1 METPSMSALLDDEP
15 ELFTLPVIVNDLLA
29 LIDAPDARVEEIVDR
44 VEGDASLT
52 ARVLRLINSPYYSL
66 PVKVDSVQN
75 AISLMGLQS
84 LRDLVIATKVAE
96 KFRDFPGG
104 LVDVRSFWHNSLFAA
119 SVARDLYR
127 ALGLKRDNLF
137 AVALLHHL
145 GTMVMLQKLPR
156 QMEAILKSVRGNYTD
171 LFDAE
176 MAEFGYSHA
185 DVGAELLNSW
195 GMPEIFVEV
204 TRHHHDFY
212 SAPRYATESAIV
224 HLADTVAQQACPLVH
239 YEGLALEP
247 DLAVFRYVTLAP
259 ERLDRLYLAV
269 RTRGGDAAVLIG
281 E

>member
-1 METPSMSALLDDEP
+1 MQTPCLSALLDDEP
-15 ELFTLPVIVNDLLA
+15 ELLTLPVIVNDLLA
-29 LIDAPDARVEEIVDR
+29 LIDAPDARIEQIIALVS
-44 VEGDASLT
+44 GDAALS
-52 ARVLRLINSPYYSL
+52 ARVLRVINSPYYAL

-75 AISLMGLQS
+75 AVNLMGLQN

-96 KFRDFPGG
+96 RFRDFPGQM
-104 LVDVRSFWHNSLFAA
+104 VDVRSFWENSLFAA
-119 SVARDLYR
+119 SLARDIYR
-127 ALGLKRDNLF
+127 ALGLNRDNLF

-176 MAEFGYSHA
+176 VAEFGYSHA
-185 DVGAELLNSW
+185 DVGAELLHSW
-195 GMPEIFVEV
+195 GMPEVFVEV

-212 SAPRYATESAIV
+212 QSPHYATESAIV
-224 HLADTVAQQACPLVH
+224 HLADTVAQQVCPLVN
-239 YEGLALEP
+239 YEGIALEP

-259 ERLDRLYLAV
+259 DRLDRLYQAV
-269 RTRGGDAAVLIG
+269 RSRGGDAAVLIG

>member
-1 METPSMSALLDDEP
+1 MDTHSLSALLEDEP
-15 ELFTLPVIVNDLLA
+15 ELLTLPGIVNDLLA
-29 LIDAPDARVEEIVDR
+29 LIDAPDARVERIVAL
-44 VEGDASLT
+44 VAGDAALT
-52 ARVLRLINSPYYSL
+52 ARVLRLINSPYYAL

-75 AISLMGLQS
+75 AITLMGLQN

-96 KFRDFPGG
+96 KFHDFPGQ
-104 LVDVRSFWHNSLFAA
+104 LVDVHAFWKNSLFAA

-127 ALGLKRDNLF
+127 ALGLNRDNLF

-156 QMEAILKSVRGNYTD
+156 QMETVLKSAQGNYTD
-171 LFDAE
+171 LFEAE
-176 MAEFGYSHA
+176 QAEFGFTHA
-185 DVGAELLNSW
+185 DVGAELLHSW

-212 SAPRYATESAIV
+212 QSLRYATESAIV
-224 HLADTVAQQACPLVH
+224 HLADTMAQQVCPLVNG
-239 YEGLALEP
+239 EGAAMEP

-259 ERLDRLYLAV
+259 DRLDRLYQAV
-269 RTRGGDAAVLIG
+269 CTRSSDAGVLIG